1 MTTTMTSPAPDARH
15 LPDGVTLTTTA
26 DLYPQLHTAGEAG
39 LPVLLVENAH
49 GRAVIAL
56 QGAHVLAFRPMDQR
70 EMLWLSPRC
79 KLQPDT
85 AIRGGIPLCLPWF
98 GAGPDGKSAHGFVR
112 TANWTLANAAITPAG
127 ATRVTLELA
136 GDASTSGLWPHAFVF
151 QLEFLVAETLTIR
164 LSATNRSAET
174 APFAFAV
181 HTYFAV
187 PDGAQARV
195 SGREDTDYIDKMDGG
210 ARKRQAG
217 EVTIGAATDRIHLD
231 VPARQT
237 IESAD
242 GRIVIESDA
251 GCAIVWNAWDNDR
264 NIADMGEGNHVG
276 YLCVERG
283 EVAERALTI
292 PAGETCHS
300 WMTLSL

>member
-1 MTTTMTSPAPDARH
+1 MMTKRILSLAAACALAFAGSAATDAEAAAGQ
-15 LPDGVTLTTTA
+15 PGVDRPLKVLMIGNSFSVCVLKQMPQIAA
-26 DLYPQLHTAGEAG
+26 DL
-39 LPVLLVENAH
+39 
-49 GRAVIAL
+49 GR
-56 QGAHVLAFRPMDQR
+56 
-70 EMLWLSPRC
+70 
-79 KLQPDT
+79 KLD
-85 AIRGGIPLCLPWF
+85 LCSL
-98 GAGPDGKSAHGFVR
+98 
-112 TANWTLANAAITPAG
+112 
-127 ATRVTLELA
+127 
-136 GDASTSGLWPHAFVF
+136 
-151 QLEFLVAETLTIR
+151 
-164 LSATNRSAET
+164 
-174 APFAFAV
+174 
-181 HTYFAV
+181 
-187 PDGAQARV
+187 
-195 SGREDTDYIDKMDGG
+195 YIDKMDGG

-283 EVAERALTI
+283 EVAERTLTI

>member
-1 MTTTMTSPAPDARH
+1 MEQVVVGRI
-15 LPDGVTLTTTA
+15 GR
-26 DLYPQLHTAGEAG
+26 
-39 LPVLLVENAH
+39 AH
-49 GRAVIAL
+49 GL
-56 QGAHVLAFRPMDQR
+56 
-70 EMLWLSPRC
+70 
-79 KLQPDT
+79 
-85 AIRGGIPLCLPWF
+85 
-98 GAGPDGKSAHGFVR
+98 
-112 TANWTLANAAITPAG
+112 
-127 ATRVTLELA
+127 
-136 GDASTSGLWPHAFVF
+136 
-151 QLEFLVAETLTIR
+151 
-164 LSATNRSAET
+164 
-174 APFAFAV
+174 
-181 HTYFAV
+181 
-187 PDGAQARV
+187 
-195 SGREDTDYIDKMDGG
+195 
-210 ARKRQAG
+210 AG